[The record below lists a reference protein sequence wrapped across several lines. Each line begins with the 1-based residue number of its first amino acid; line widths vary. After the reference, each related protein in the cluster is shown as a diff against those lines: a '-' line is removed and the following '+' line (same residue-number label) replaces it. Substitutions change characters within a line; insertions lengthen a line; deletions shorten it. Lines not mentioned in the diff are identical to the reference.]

1 MSGYPERVETARLIG
16 ERATRAHADAHA
28 GWMADPRV
36 ARWLLP
42 EGAAPLDR
50 AESDE
55 LLDRFIADWERDGF
69 GLWFALERATG
80 DVVGRAGLRRTDVEG
95 VPEVE
100 VGWATAHDRW
110 NRGYA
115 TELARE
121 AVRLG
126 EELLGLTG
134 IVSFTKVG
142 NDASIA
148 VMRKLGLVRERE
160 YVRLGMPH
168 VLFRRPVLSP
178 GRVAAGT

>member
-1 MSGYPERVETARLIG
+1 MSGGYPERVETARLVG
-16 ERATRAHADAHA
+16 ERPGREHADAHA
-28 GWMADPRV
+28 AWMADPRV

-42 EGAAPLDR
+42 DDAAPLTR

-55 LLDRFIADWERDGF
+55 LLAVFAADWERDGF
-69 GLWFALERATG
+69 GLWMARKRATG
-80 DVVGRAGLRRTDVEG
+80 EVVGRAGLRRAEVEG

-100 VGWATAHDRW
+100 VGWAMAHPCW

-126 EELLGLTG
+126 EEVLGLTG
-134 IVSFTKVG
+134 IVSFTKTD
-142 NDASIA
+142 NEASLA

-160 YVRLGMPH
+160 YARLGMPH
-168 VLFRRPVLSP
+168 VLFRRPAPS
-178 GRVAAGT
+178 RAA